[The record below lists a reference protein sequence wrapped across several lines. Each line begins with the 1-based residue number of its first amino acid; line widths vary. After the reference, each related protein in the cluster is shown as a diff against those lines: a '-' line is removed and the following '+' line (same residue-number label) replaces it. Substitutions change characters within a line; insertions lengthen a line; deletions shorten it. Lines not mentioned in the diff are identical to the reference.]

1 LKWFVIFLAGFLLAT
16 TGCGGTPPGTFEP
29 KEKAGVQVLSLRWVK
44 RLYPSLPNF
53 LVPSLAE
60 EHDRFNP
67 VETSSAGFDLE
78 LQRVFIGT
86 SQGDLFCLDWFRGE
100 TVWRFKIQD
109 PVGSTPFYDPSRKTV
124 FFGAD
129 NGKYYALH
137 ARSGRLLWVTDTG
150 AEIRRSTV
158 LYKNT
163 LYVINAA
170 NTVLAL
176 DPDSGEVL
184 WQYRR
189 PLLEGFSSAG
199 HAGLAQYNN
208 LLITGFSDGY
218 VVAINAL
225 TGTVDWE
232 HDLASEIA
240 ALSANGEVKLLDA
253 DATPAVSGDIVV
265 AASVTGGLQGLE
277 ADSGTVLWTHPDI
290 IGVTGLA
297 ASNGMVYASRTN
309 FGLIAV
315 DPANGNLIWSQKF
328 RTGVLQDPVAYNDVL
343 LVADSIFG
351 FYVVSATTGELM
363 QRVDQREGF
372 FARPSVGGDYM
383 LIIGNYGTLYAM
395 GIY

>member
-1 LKWFVIFLAGFLLAT
+1 MKWFVILLAGFLFVTA
-16 TGCGGTPPGTFEP
+16 GCGGAPSGTFEP
-29 KEKAGVQVLSLRWVK
+29 KEKAGIQVLSLRWVK

-53 LVPSLAE
+53 LVPTLAE

-78 LQRVFIGT
+78 LKRVFIGT
-86 SQGDLFCLDWFRGE
+86 SLGDLYCLDWFRGE
-100 TVWRFKIQD
+100 TVWRFNIQD
-109 PVGSTPFYDPSRKTV
+109 SVGSTPLYDPSRKTV

-129 NGKYYALH
+129 NGKYYAVH
-137 ARSGRLLWVTDTG
+137 ARSGRLLWTTDTG
-150 AEIRRSTV
+150 SEIRRSTL

-163 LYVINAA
+163 LYVVNAS

-189 PLLEGFSSAG
+189 PLLEGFSSSG
-199 HAGLAQYNN
+199 HAGLARYNN
-208 LLITGFSDGY
+208 QLITGFSDGY
-218 VVAINAL
+218 VVAIDAL
-225 TGTVDWE
+225 TGMVRWE
-232 HDLASEIA
+232 HDLASEITA
-240 ALSANGEVKLLDA
+240 MSANGEVRLLDA
-253 DATPAVSGDIVV
+253 DATPAVSGEVV
-265 AASVTGGLQGLE
+265 VVASVTGGLQGLE

-290 IGVTGLA
+290 TGVTGLA

-309 FGLIAV
+309 FGLTAV
-315 DPANGNLIWSQKF
+315 DPTDGRVIWSQKF
-328 RTGVLQDPVAYNDVL
+328 RTGVLQDPVTYNDVL

-351 FYVVSATTGELM
+351 FYVVSAATGELL

-372 FARPSVGGDYM
+372 FARPSVGGGYM

-395 GIY
+395 SIL